1 MKRCKTIL
9 AALLLPMLGYAQ
21 QIAYEYDAAGN
32 RISRHVANNGSQAP
46 LRTSLENIPDESI
59 VQTIS
64 VGPNPTTSLLTVTLS
79 SFGKKDTCNLLLVN
93 TAGQT
98 IIRQSVISSQTTL
111 DISQY
116 ANGYYLL
123 KVELNENVTTYKIIK
138 K

>member
-32 RISRHVANNGSQAP
+32 RISRHLASNGSQAP
-46 LRTSLENIPDESI
+46 LRTSLENILDETA

-64 VGPNPTTSLLTVTLS
+64 VGPNPTTGLLTVTLS
-79 SFGKKDTCNLLLVN
+79 SFGKEDTCNLLLVN

-98 IIRQSVISSQTTL
+98 LIRQSMTSSQATL
-111 DISQY
+111 DIRQY

-123 KVELNENVTTYKIIK
+123 KVKLNESVTIYKIIK

>member
-32 RISRHVANNGSQAP
+32 RISRHIANNSPQAP
-46 LRTSLENIPDESI
+46 SIGSLGVIPNETE
-59 VQTIS
+59 VRTIS
-64 VGPNPTTSLLTVTLS
+64 VGPNPTTGLLKVTLS
-79 SFGKKDTCNLLLVN
+79 SFGKEDTCSLLLVN
-93 TAGQT
+93 ASGQT
-98 IIRQSVISSQTTL
+98 LIRQSITSSQTTL
-111 DISQY
+111 DLSQY

-123 KVELNENVTTYKIIK
+123 KVKLNENVTIYKIIK

>member
-32 RISRHVANNGSQAP
+32 RISRHVANNSPQAP
-46 LRTSLENIPDESI
+46 SIGSLGVIPIETE

-64 VGPNPTTSLLTVTLS
+64 VGPNPTTGLLTVTLS
-79 SFGKKDTCNLLLVN
+79 NFGKDDTCNLLLVN

-98 IIRQSVISSQTTL
+98 LIRQSMTSSQTTL
-111 DISQY
+111 DLSQY

-123 KVELNENVTTYKIIK
+123 KVKLNENVTTYKIIK

>member
-9 AALLLPMLGYAQ
+9 AALLLPTLGYAQ

-32 RISRHVANNGSQAP
+32 RISRHVANNSPQAP
-46 LRTSLENIPDESI
+46 SIGSLGVIPNETE

-64 VGPNPTTSLLTVTLS
+64 VGPNPTTGLLKVTLS
-79 SFGKKDTCNLLLVN
+79 NFGKDDTCNLLLVN

-98 IIRQSVISSQTTL
+98 LIRQSMTSSQTTL
-111 DISQY
+111 DLSQY

-123 KVELNENVTTYKIIK
+123 KVKLNENVTTYKIIK